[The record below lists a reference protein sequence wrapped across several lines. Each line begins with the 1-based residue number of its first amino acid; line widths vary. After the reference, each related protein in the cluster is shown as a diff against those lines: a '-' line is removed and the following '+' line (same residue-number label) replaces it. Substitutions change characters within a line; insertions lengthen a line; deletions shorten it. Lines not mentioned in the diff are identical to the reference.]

1 MRKKKRKSYTR
12 QNVNRSKPKAKTTP
26 KPKPKAKAAPSPY
39 DLKRG
44 ARIPK
49 AKRAATKLGRLKT
62 KIGGKLRAA
71 QRKGAERAAKALDK
85 ARKTKAIKSFDKR
98 VKTTQPNIKSK
109 TRLPSQNLTKKQLNA
124 AKGTRAIQK
133 GLGISKHAG
142 KLKNIKGAVKGGVIY
157 GAADWGSRQL
167 LDRAER
173 QLVGESKRS
182 LKDYRKLRNQYKKDK
197 EVFNW
202 MGGRKKG
209 SPNLKQWIK
218 QKESG
223 SSGNNTGSSSKPK
236 NKEVTNTKKSSAL
249 KISAKDKA
257 EYLKKTRNSPAAK
270 AGFSDDHRWELQK
283 KHREW
288 KKKHNRR

>member
-12 QNVNRSKPKAKTTP
+12 QNVNKSKPKAKTTP
-26 KPKPKAKAAPSPY
+26 KLKPKAKAAPSPY

-49 AKRAATKLGRLKT
+49 PRRAATKLGRLKT
-62 KIGGKLRAA
+62 KIGGKLRTA

-85 ARKTKAIKSFDKR
+85 ARKTKAIKDFNKA
-98 VKTTQPNIKSK
+98 KPTPKGHAPK
-109 TRLPSQNLTKKQLNA
+109 LTKTQLKGL
-124 AKGTRAIQK
+124 KGTRALQK
-133 GLGISKHAG
+133 GLGISKHAS

-173 QLVGESKRS
+173 QLLGQSKRS

-202 MGGRKKG
+202 MGGRKKD